1 MTLCLEN
8 NRELIQRLKQD
19 RNLALGSFIKYH
31 LGMFLPEV
39 PCGFGVQ
46 EMVRVKS
53 RASF

>member
-1 MTLCLEN
+1 MTLYLES
-8 NRELIQRLKQD
+8 NREIIQLLKQD
-19 RNLALGSFIKYH
+19 RNLALESFTKYH
-31 LGMFLPEV
+31 LDIFLPDI